1 MTQDDWLFS
10 LSKIAWK
17 TVADKD
23 LEDRE
28 YVIAS
33 NINLLEDDERQKVI
47 EKMKNYWK
55 EHKSSSLEFL
65 VNDAIV
71 NCDKGSIMSRVKGK
85 DHGVYT
91 DKQGGQALL
100 NEDDRSH
107 CIWVLFS

>member
-1 MTQDDWLFS
+1 MTQDEWLFN
-10 LSKIAWK
+10 LAKIEIK
-17 TVADKD
+17 KIADKD
-23 LEDRE
+23 LKDRE
-28 YVIAS
+28 YVTAQ
-33 NINLLEDDERQKVI
+33 NINQLEDYERKRVI

-71 NCDKGSIMSRVKGK
+71 HCDKGSIMSRVKGK

-100 NEDDRSH
+100 NEDDRK
-107 CIWVLFS
+107 